1 MLAKYTSTVPRKAT
15 AIPTEQ
21 ISRYLYEASSDAR
34 VRSKFT
40 RKTEASVVPSMAT
53 HMKPTSSVVT
63 ARSIVNTN
71 R

>member
-1 MLAKYTSTVPRKAT
+1 M
-15 AIPTEQ
+15 PTEQ
-21 ISRYLYEASSDAR
+21 ISRYLYEASSEAR

-63 ARSIVNTN
+63 ARSMVNTN